1 MPINYFSLH
10 LYFNTHDLILKPMAN
25 SDQEQLPATFNP
37 KNTALTRY
45 QRGELSPLD
54 MWYRELRQIPKLD
67 REEEARLTKKWT
79 EEKDLQAAQSLLL
92 GNLHAVAAIA
102 REYRHFGLP
111 EMDLIQ
117 EGTIGLMKAIHRFDP
132 SRGFRLMTYAS
143 WWVRAAIHDYIL
155 KSWSIV
161 KMGTNK
167 MQRRVFAG
175 LKKAKHA
182 IAAIEGRLD
191 EEVANEYGITEQ
203 EFQNIANS
211 FLQRDVSLDAE
222 SEEGGSTMVMA
233 LPSPELPPEEQ
244 VLNADWASHQQ
255 GLLHQA
261 MQDLSDRDRLII
273 QRRHLSEEPD
283 TLKDLAEEL
292 GISIE
297 RVRQLEARA
306 MKKLKVSLT

>member
-1 MPINYFSLH
+1 
-10 LYFNTHDLILKPMAN
+10 MAN

-37 KNTALTRY
+37 KSTALTPY

-67 REEEARLTKKWT
+67 REEEAKLTKKWT
-79 EEKDLQAAQSLLL
+79 EEKDLQAAQNLLL

-203 EFQNIANS
+203 EFQNIASS

-222 SEEGGSTMVMA
+222 SEEGGATMVMA

-244 VLNADWASHQQ
+244 VLNADWKSHQQ
-255 GLLHQA
+255 HLLHQA

-273 QRRHLSEEPD
+273 QRRHLSEDPD
-283 TLKDLAEEL
+283 TLKELAEEL

>member
-1 MPINYFSLH
+1 
-10 LYFNTHDLILKPMAN
+10 MAN

>member
-1 MPINYFSLH
+1 M
-10 LYFNTHDLILKPMAN
+10 KN
-25 SDQEQLPATFNP
+25 SKQEQLPATFNP
-37 KNTALTRY
+37 NNTALTPY

-54 MWYRELRQIPKLD
+54 MWYRELRKIPKLD

-203 EFQNIANS
+203 EFQNIASS
-211 FLQRDVSLDAE
+211 FLQRDVSLDSE

-244 VLNADWASHQQ
+244 VLNANWASHQHS
-255 GLLHQA
+255 LLHQA
-261 MQDLSDRDRLII
+261 MEKLSDRDRLII

-306 MKKLKVSLT
+306 MKKLKASLT

>member
-1 MPINYFSLH
+1 ME
-10 LYFNTHDLILKPMAN
+10 N
-25 SDQEQLPATFNP
+25 SKQEQLPATFNP
-37 KNTALTRY
+37 NKTALTPY

-67 REEEARLTKKWT
+67 REEEARLTKKWI

-211 FLQRDVSLDAE
+211 FLQRDVSLDSE

-261 MQDLSDRDRLII
+261 MQELSDRDRLII

-306 MKKLKVSLT
+306 MKKLKANLT

>member
-1 MPINYFSLH
+1 MTSVKDKN
-10 LYFNTHDLILKPMAN
+10 
-25 SDQEQLPATFNP
+25 LPAPFNSQS
-37 KNTALTRY
+37 TALKSY
-45 QRGELSPLD
+45 YRGELSPLD
-54 MWYRELRQIPKLD
+54 MWYRELRQIPKLE
-67 REEEARLTKKWT
+67 REEEAELTKKWV
-79 EEKDLQAAQSLLL
+79 EEKDLQAAQRLLM

-117 EGTIGLMKAIHRFDP
+117 EGTLGLMKAIHRFDP

-191 EEVANEYGITEQ
+191 EEIAGEYGISGQ
-203 EFQNIANS
+203 EFQNIASS
-211 FLQRDVSLDAE
+211 FLQRDMSLDSE
-222 SEEGGSTMVMA
+222 SEEGSGNMLMA
-233 LPSPELPPEEQ
+233 LPSPGLQPEEQ
-244 VLNADWASHQQ
+244 VTQDNWAQHQHELLN
-255 GLLHQA
+255 QA
-261 MQDLSDRDRLII
+261 LATLSERDRLII
-273 QRRHLSEEPD
+273 RRRHLAEEPE

-297 RVRQLEARA
+297 RVRQLETRA
-306 MKKLKVSLT
+306 MKKLKASLT

>member
-1 MPINYFSLH
+1 MTKISN
-10 LYFNTHDLILKPMAN
+10 DK
-25 SDQEQLPATFNP
+25 LPVPVAG
-37 KNTALTRY
+37 KAKSVTRY
-45 QRGELSPLD
+45 RSSELSPLD
-54 MWYRELRQIPKLD
+54 MWYRELRQIEKLN
-67 REEEARLTKKWT
+67 REEEAKLTKKWA
-79 EEKDLQAAQSLLL
+79 EEKDLQAAQRLLL

-132 SRGFRLMTYAS
+132 ERGFRLMTYAS

-167 MQRRVFAG
+167 MQRRIFSG

-191 EEVANEYGITEQ
+191 EEVANEYGISGS
-203 EFQNIANS
+203 EFQNIASS
-211 FLQRDVSLDAE
+211 FLQRDMSLDSE
-222 SEEGGSTMVMA
+222 SEEGGGTMVMA
-233 LPSPELPPEEQ
+233 LPSPEMPPEEQ
-244 VLNADWASHQQ
+244 VINADWQAHQSSQ
-255 GLLHQA
+255 LHDA
-261 MQDLSDRDRLII
+261 MADLSDRDRLII
-273 QRRHLSEEPD
+273 TRRHLSEDPD
-283 TLKDLAEEL
+283 TLKDLAGEL

-306 MKKLKVSLT
+306 MKKLRETMT

>member
-1 MPINYFSLH
+1 M
-10 LYFNTHDLILKPMAN
+10 KN
-25 SDQEQLPATFNP
+25 SEQEQLPAIINP
-37 KNTALTRY
+37 KGTALATY
-45 QRGELSPLD
+45 QRGELSPLN

-67 REEEARLTKKWT
+67 REEEAKLTKKWS

-191 EEVANEYGITEQ
+191 EEVANEYGISGQ
-203 EFQNIANS
+203 EFQNIAHS

-222 SEEGGSTMVMA
+222 SEEGGGSMVMA
-233 LPSPELPPEEQ
+233 LPSPALPPEEQ
-244 VLNADWASHQQ
+244 VLNDDWAKHQH
-255 GLLHQA
+255 GMLNQA
-261 MQDLSDRDRLII
+261 LDTLSERDRLII
-273 QRRHLSEEPD
+273 KRRHLSEDPH
-283 TLKDLAEEL
+283 TLKDLSEEL

-306 MKKLKVSLT
+306 MKKLKVSFDVN

>member
-1 MPINYFSLH
+1 MTKTN
-10 LYFNTHDLILKPMAN
+10 ND
-25 SDQEQLPATFNP
+25 QLPIPVAG
-37 KNTALTRY
+37 KAKSVARY
-45 QRGELSPLD
+45 RSDELSPLD
-54 MWYRELRQIPKLD
+54 MWYRELRQIEKLG
-67 REEEARLTKKWT
+67 REEEAELTKKWT
-79 EEKDLQAAQSLLL
+79 EDKDLQAAQRLLL

-167 MQRRVFAG
+167 MQRRIFSG

-191 EEVANEYGITEQ
+191 EEVANEYGITGS
-203 EFQNIANS
+203 EFQNIASS
-211 FLQRDVSLDAE
+211 FLQRDMSLDSE
-222 SEEGGSTMVMA
+222 SEEGTSMVMA
-233 LPSPELPPEEQ
+233 LPSPDLHPEEQ
-244 VLNADWASHQQ
+244 VINADWKSHQSNQ
-255 GLLHQA
+255 LHDA
-261 MQDLSDRDRLII
+261 MSHLSDRDRLII
-273 QRRHLSEEPD
+273 TRRHLSEEPD
-283 TLKDLAEEL
+283 TLKDLAGEL

-306 MKKLKVSLT
+306 MKKLRATMT

>member
-1 MPINYFSLH
+1 
-10 LYFNTHDLILKPMAN
+10 MAN

-37 KNTALTRY
+37 KSTALTPY

-67 REEEARLTKKWT
+67 REEEARLTKKWI

-211 FLQRDVSLDAE
+211 FLQRDVSLDSE

-244 VLNADWASHQQ
+244 VLNADWESHQQ

-261 MQDLSDRDRLII
+261 MQELSERDRLII
-273 QRRHLSEEPD
+273 QRRHLSEDPD

>member
-1 MPINYFSLH
+1 MF
-10 LYFNTHDLILKPMAN
+10 KPMTN
-25 SDQEQLPATFNP
+25 QHDEQLPAAILPVNS
-37 KNTALTRY
+37 ALTPY
-45 QRGELSPLD
+45 KRGELSPLD
-54 MWYRELRQIPKLD
+54 MWYRELRRIPKLG
-67 REEEARLTKKWT
+67 REEEAELTKKWT
-79 EEKDLQAAQSLLL
+79 EEKDLQAAQQLLI

-117 EGTIGLMKAIHRFDP
+117 EGSIGLMKAIHRFDP

-191 EEVANEYGITEQ
+191 EEVANEYGISGQ
-203 EFQNIANS
+203 EFQSIAHS

-244 VLNADWASHQQ
+244 ILNDDWAKHQHN
-255 GLLHQA
+255 LLNQA
-261 MQDLSDRDRLII
+261 LDTLSDRDRLII
-273 QRRHLSEEPD
+273 KRRHLSEDPD

-306 MKKLKVSLT
+306 MKKLKASVGNS

>member
-1 MPINYFSLH
+1 
-10 LYFNTHDLILKPMAN
+10 MAETEPN
-25 SDQEQLPATFNP
+25 NQLVPLDKSKSVTP
-37 KNTALTRY
+37 Y

-54 MWYRELRQIPKLD
+54 MWYRELRRIEKLD
-67 REEEARLTKKWT
+67 REEEARLTKLWT
-79 EEKDLQAAQSLLL
+79 EEKDLQAAQRLLL

-117 EGTIGLMKAIHRFDP
+117 EGTIGLMKAIHRFEP
-132 SRGFRLMTYAS
+132 ERGFRLMTYAS

-191 EEVANEYGITEQ
+191 DEVANEYGISGQ
-203 EFQNIANS
+203 EFQSIASS
-211 FLQRDVSLDAE
+211 FLQRDMSLDTE
-222 SEEGGSTMVMA
+222 QEEGGGSMVMA
-233 LPSPELPPEEQ
+233 LPSPELHPEEQ
-244 VLNADWASHQQ
+244 VIKADWKKHQSQ
-255 GLLHQA
+255 LLHDA
-261 MQDLSDRDRLII
+261 MDQLLDRDKLII
-273 QRRHLSEEPD
+273 SRRFLSEEPD
-283 TLKDLAEEL
+283 TLKDIAEEL

-306 MKKLKVSLT
+306 MKKLRSIMAGD

>member
-1 MPINYFSLH
+1 
-10 LYFNTHDLILKPMAN
+10 MAK
-25 SDQEQLPATFNP
+25 SDKKKLPATINP
-37 KNTALTRY
+37 RSTTLTPY

-54 MWYRELRQIPKLD
+54 MWYRELRRIPKLD
-67 REEEARLTKKWT
+67 REEEAKLTRKWT
-79 EEKDLQAAQSLLL
+79 EEKDLQAAQQLLM

-117 EGTIGLMKAIHRFDP
+117 EGTIGLMKAIQRFDP
-132 SRGFRLMTYAS
+132 ERGFRLMTYAS

-191 EEVANEYGITEQ
+191 EEVANEYGISGL
-203 EFQNIANS
+203 EFQSIAHS

-222 SEEGGSTMVMA
+222 SEEGGSTMLMA
-233 LPSPELPPEEQ
+233 LPSPDLPPEEIVSQ
-244 VLNADWASHQQ
+244 SNWQDYRKNI
-255 GLLHQA
+255 LHKALAQ
-261 MQDLSDRDRLII
+261 LSDRDRLII
-273 QRRHLSEEPD
+273 QRRHLTEDPA
-283 TLKDLAEEL
+283 TLKDLSEEL
-292 GISIE
+292 NISIE

-306 MKKLKVSLT
+306 MKKLKQNV

>member
-1 MPINYFSLH
+1 MTETKSN
-10 LYFNTHDLILKPMAN
+10 N
-25 SDQEQLPATFNP
+25 QLVPLDKSKGVTP
-37 KNTALTRY
+37 Y
-45 QRGELSPLD
+45 HRGELSPLD
-54 MWYRELRQIPKLD
+54 MWYRELRQIEKLD
-67 REEEARLTKKWT
+67 REEEAKLTKLWA
-79 EEKDLQAAQSLLL
+79 EEKDLQAAQRLLL

-117 EGTIGLMKAIHRFDP
+117 EGTIGLMKAIHRFEP
-132 SRGFRLMTYAS
+132 ERGFRLMTYAS

-191 EEVANEYGITEQ
+191 DEVANEYGISGH
-203 EFQNIANS
+203 EFQNIASS
-211 FLQRDVSLDAE
+211 FLQRDMSLDSE
-222 SEEGGSTMVMA
+222 QEEGGGSMVMA
-233 LPSPELPPEEQ
+233 LPSPEMHPEEQ
-244 VLNADWASHQQ
+244 VISDDWKQHQSQ
-255 GLLHQA
+255 LLHHA
-261 MQDLSDRDRLII
+261 MNKLLDRDKLII
-273 QRRHLSEEPD
+273 SRRFLSEDPD
-283 TLKDLAEEL
+283 TLKDLSEEL

-306 MKKLKVSLT
+306 MKKLRSIMADT

>member
-1 MPINYFSLH
+1 M
-10 LYFNTHDLILKPMAN
+10 KN
-25 SDQEQLPATFNP
+25 SEQEQLPASINP
-37 KNTALTRY
+37 KDTALTTY
-45 QRGELSPLD
+45 QRGELSPLN

-67 REEEARLTKKWT
+67 REEEAKLTKKWS

-191 EEVANEYGITEQ
+191 EEVANEYGISGQ
-203 EFQNIANS
+203 EFQSIAHS

-222 SEEGGSTMVMA
+222 SEEGGGSMVMA
-233 LPSPELPPEEQ
+233 LPSPALPPEEQ
-244 VLNADWASHQQ
+244 VLNADWAKHQHDI
-255 GLLHQA
+255 LNQA
-261 MQDLSDRDRLII
+261 LDTLSERDRLII
-273 QRRHLSEEPD
+273 KRRHLSEDPH
-283 TLKDLAEEL
+283 TLKDLSEEL

-306 MKKLKVSLT
+306 MKKLKASVAKS

>member
-1 MPINYFSLH
+1 
-10 LYFNTHDLILKPMAN
+10 MAN

-37 KNTALTRY
+37 KSTALTPY

-67 REEEARLTKKWT
+67 REEEARLTKKWA

-203 EFQNIANS
+203 EFQNIASS
-211 FLQRDVSLDAE
+211 FLQRDVSLDSE

-261 MQDLSDRDRLII
+261 MQKLSDRDRLII

-306 MKKLKVSLT
+306 MKKLKASLT

>member
-1 MPINYFSLH
+1 MSKSSRENLPSPIKRQPNALKNNY
-10 LYFNTHDLILKPMAN
+10 
-25 SDQEQLPATFNP
+25 
-37 KNTALTRY
+37 
-45 QRGELSPLD
+45 RGELSPLD

-67 REEEARLTKKWT
+67 REEEAKLTKKWA
-79 EEKDLQAAQSLLL
+79 EEKDLQAAQRLLL

-191 EEVANEYGITEQ
+191 EEVAKEYGISGS
-203 EFQNIANS
+203 EFQNIASS
-211 FLQRDVSLDAE
+211 FLQRDMSLDSE
-222 SEEGGSTMVMA
+222 NEEGGGSMVLA
-233 LPSPELPPEEQ
+233 LPSPDLPPEEQ
-244 VLNADWASHQQ
+244 IINADWDKYQSNI
-255 GLLHQA
+255 LHDA
-261 MQDLSDRDRLII
+261 MAELSDRDRLII
-273 QRRHLSEEPD
+273 TRRHLSEDPD

-306 MKKLKVSLT
+306 MKKLRATMT

>member
-1 MPINYFSLH
+1 MTSSN
-10 LYFNTHDLILKPMAN
+10 NK
-25 SDQEQLPATFNP
+25 QLPVPITNQP
-37 KNTALTRY
+37 KSVAHY
-45 QRGELSPLD
+45 PSGELSPLD
-54 MWYRELRQIPKLD
+54 MWYKELRQIEKLG
-67 REEEARLTKKWT
+67 REEEAELTKKWI
-79 EEKDLQAAQSLLL
+79 EDKDLQAAQRLLL

-117 EGTIGLMKAIHRFDP
+117 EGTLGLMKAIHRFDP

-167 MQRRVFAG
+167 MQRRIFSG

-191 EEVANEYGITEQ
+191 EEVANEYGISGT
-203 EFQNIANS
+203 EFQNIASS
-211 FLQRDVSLDAE
+211 FLQRDMSLDSE
-222 SEEGGSTMVMA
+222 SEEGTSMVMA
-233 LPSPELPPEEQ
+233 LPSPDMLPEEQ
-244 VLNADWASHQQ
+244 IINTDWDKHQSSI
-255 GLLHQA
+255 LHDA
-261 MQDLSDRDRLII
+261 IADLSDRDRLII
-273 QRRHLSEEPD
+273 TRRHLSEEPD

-306 MKKLKVSLT
+306 MKKLKANMT

>member
-1 MPINYFSLH
+1 MSM
-10 LYFNTHDLILKPMAN
+10 TK
-25 SDQEQLPATFNP
+25 EQLPAPIIQPTSLKP
-37 KNTALTRY
+37 Y
-45 QRGELSPLD
+45 QQGSLAPLD
-54 MWYRELRQIPKLD
+54 MWYRELRQIPKLG
-67 REEEARLTKKWT
+67 REEEVELTKKWI
-79 EEKDLQAAQSLLL
+79 EEQDLQAAHRLLM

-117 EGTIGLMKAIHRFDP
+117 EGSIGLMKAIQRFDP
-132 SRGFRLMTYAS
+132 ERGFRLMTYAS

-167 MQRRVFAG
+167 MQRKVFAG

-191 EEVANEYGITEQ
+191 EGVANEYGLSGQ
-203 EFQNIANS
+203 EFQHIASS
-211 FLQRDVSLDAE
+211 FLQRDVSLD
-222 SEEGGSTMVMA
+222 SEFDDGGNMLMA
-233 LPSPELPPEEQ
+233 LPSPELPPEELVSQ
-244 VLNADWASHQQ
+244 QDWKQHQHN
-255 GLLHQA
+255 LLEGALQ
-261 MQDLSDRDRLII
+261 QLSDRDRLII
-273 QRRHLSEEPD
+273 RRRHLTEEPE

-306 MKKLKVSLT
+306 MKKMKGILT

>member
-1 MPINYFSLH
+1 MSKTNPENLPTP
-10 LYFNTHDLILKPMAN
+10 LLEQPNALKSYHA
-25 SDQEQLPATFNP
+25 
-37 KNTALTRY
+37 
-45 QRGELSPLD
+45 GELSPLD

-67 REEEARLTKKWT
+67 REEEAKLTKLWA
-79 EEKDLQAAQSLLL
+79 EEKDLQAAQRLLL

-132 SRGFRLMTYAS
+132 ERGFRLMTYAS

-191 EEVANEYGITEQ
+191 EEVANEYGISGS
-203 EFQNIANS
+203 EFQNIAHA
-211 FLQRDVSLDAE
+211 FLQRDVSLDTEA
-222 SEEGGSTMVMA
+222 EEGGGSMVMA
-233 LPSPELPPEEQ
+233 LPSPDAHPEEQ
-244 VLNADWASHQQ
+244 VIAEDWSSHQS
-255 GLLHQA
+255 GLLHDA
-261 MQDLSDRDRLII
+261 MSDLSDRDRLII
-273 QRRHLSEEPD
+273 TRRHLSEEPD

-306 MKKLKVSLT
+306 MKKLKVSFNVG

>member
-1 MPINYFSLH
+1 MDKVQQTL
-10 LYFNTHDLILKPMAN
+10 
-25 SDQEQLPATFNP
+25 LPATLDKTSLKP
-37 KNTALTRY
+37 YA
-45 QRGELSPLD
+45 RGELSPLD

-67 REEEARLTKKWT
+67 REEEAELTKKWV
-79 EEKDLQAAQSLLL
+79 EEKDLQAAQRLLM

-132 SRGFRLMTYAS
+132 DRGFRLMTYAS

-191 EEVANEYGITEQ
+191 EEVANEYGISGS
-203 EFQNIANS
+203 EFQNIASS
-211 FLQRDVSLDAE
+211 FLQRDMSLDSE
-222 SEEGGSTMVMA
+222 SEEGGGSMVMA
-233 LPSPELPPEEQ
+233 LPSPDLPPEEQ
-244 VLNADWASHQQ
+244 IINADWDKHQSSI
-255 GLLHQA
+255 LHNA
-261 MQDLSDRDRLII
+261 MAELSDRDRLII
-273 QRRHLSEEPD
+273 TRRHLSEDPD

-306 MKKLKVSLT
+306 MKKLKASMT

>member
-1 MPINYFSLH
+1 MTSSKDENLPVPL
-10 LYFNTHDLILKPMAN
+10 N
-25 SDQEQLPATFNP
+25 SQS
-37 KNTALTRY
+37 TALKSY
-45 QRGELSPLD
+45 YRGELSPLD

-67 REEEARLTKKWT
+67 REEEAELTKKWV
-79 EEKDLQAAQSLLL
+79 EEKDLQAAQRLLM

-117 EGTIGLMKAIHRFDP
+117 EGTLGLMKAIHRFDP

-191 EEVANEYGITEQ
+191 EEIAGEYGITGQ
-203 EFQNIANS
+203 EFQSIASS
-211 FLQRDVSLDAE
+211 FLQRDMSLDSE
-222 SEEGGSTMVMA
+222 SEEGGGNMLMA
-233 LPSPELPPEEQ
+233 LPSPDLQPEEQ
-244 VLNADWASHQQ
+244 VAQDNWAQHQHELLN
-255 GLLHQA
+255 QA
-261 MQDLSDRDRLII
+261 LATLSTRDRLII
-273 QRRHLSEEPD
+273 RRRHLAEEPE

-306 MKKLKVSLT
+306 MKKLKASLT

>member
-1 MPINYFSLH
+1 MV
-10 LYFNTHDLILKPMAN
+10 N
-25 SDQEQLPATFNP
+25 SDKEQVPATIS
-37 KNTALTRY
+37 NTKLTPY

-67 REEEARLTKKWT
+67 RIEEAKLTKKWT

-132 SRGFRLMTYAS
+132 ERGFRLMTYAS

-191 EEVANEYGITEQ
+191 EEVANEYGISGQ
-203 EFQNIANS
+203 EFQSIAHS

-222 SEEGGSTMVMA
+222 SDEGGSTMLMA
-233 LPSPELPPEEQ
+233 LPSPDLPPEEIVSQ
-244 VLNADWASHQQ
+244 SNWQDYRKNI
-255 GLLHQA
+255 LHKALAQ
-261 MQDLSDRDRLII
+261 LSDRDRLII
-273 QRRHLSEEPD
+273 QRRHLTEDPA
-283 TLKDLAEEL
+283 TLKDLSEEL
-292 GISIE
+292 NISIE

-306 MKKLKVSLT
+306 MKKLKQSV

>member
-1 MPINYFSLH
+1 
-10 LYFNTHDLILKPMAN
+10 MAN
-25 SDQEQLPATFNP
+25 SDKEQLPATINP
-37 KNTALTRY
+37 SSASLTTY

-54 MWYRELRQIPKLD
+54 MWYRELRRIPKLD
-67 REEEARLTKKWT
+67 REEEAKLTRKWT
-79 EEKDLQAAQSLLL
+79 EEKDLQSAQQLLM

-117 EGTIGLMKAIHRFDP
+117 EGTIGLMKAIQRFDP
-132 SRGFRLMTYAS
+132 ERGFRLMTYAS

-191 EEVANEYGITEQ
+191 EEVANEYGISGQ
-203 EFQNIANS
+203 EFQSIAHS

-222 SEEGGSTMVMA
+222 SDEGGGSMVMA
-233 LPSPELPPEEQ
+233 LPSPDAHPEEQ
-244 VLNADWASHQQ
+244 VLNDDWKKHQHI
-255 GLLHQA
+255 LLNHA
-261 MQDLSDRDRLII
+261 LDTLSDRDRLII
-273 QRRHLSEEPD
+273 KRRHLSEDPD

-306 MKKLKVSLT
+306 MKKLKATLKKP

>member
-1 MPINYFSLH
+1 MTSVKDKNLPTP
-10 LYFNTHDLILKPMAN
+10 FN
-25 SDQEQLPATFNP
+25 SQS
-37 KNTALTRY
+37 TALKSY
-45 QRGELSPLD
+45 YRGELSPLD

-67 REEEARLTKKWT
+67 REEEAELTKKWVK
-79 EEKDLQAAQSLLL
+79 EKDLQAAQRLLM

-132 SRGFRLMTYAS
+132 NRGFRLMTYAS

-191 EEVANEYGITEQ
+191 EEVANEYGISGS
-203 EFQNIANS
+203 EFQNIASS
-211 FLQRDVSLDAE
+211 FLQRDMSLDSE
-222 SEEGGSTMVMA
+222 SEEGGGSMVMA
-233 LPSPELPPEEQ
+233 LPSPDLPPEEQ
-244 VLNADWASHQQ
+244 IINADWDKHQSSI
-255 GLLHQA
+255 LHKA
-261 MQDLSDRDRLII
+261 LAKLSERDRLII
-273 QRRHLSEEPD
+273 KRRHLAEEPE

-306 MKKLKVSLT
+306 MKKIKANLT

>member
-1 MPINYFSLH
+1 MTKTN
-10 LYFNTHDLILKPMAN
+10 ND
-25 SDQEQLPATFNP
+25 QLPVPVAG
-37 KNTALTRY
+37 KAKSVARY
-45 QRGELSPLD
+45 RSGELSPLD
-54 MWYRELRQIPKLD
+54 MWYRELRQIEKLN
-67 REEEARLTKKWT
+67 REDEAKLTKKWT
-79 EEKDLQAAQSLLL
+79 EEKDLQAAQRLLL

-167 MQRRVFAG
+167 MQRRIFSG

-191 EEVANEYGITEQ
+191 EEVANEYGITGS
-203 EFQNIANS
+203 EFQNIASS
-211 FLQRDVSLDAE
+211 FLQRDMSLDSE
-222 SEEGGSTMVMA
+222 SEEGTSMVMA
-233 LPSPELPPEEQ
+233 LPSPDLHPEEQ
-244 VLNADWASHQQ
+244 VINADWKSHQSNQ
-255 GLLHQA
+255 LHDA
-261 MQDLSDRDRLII
+261 MSHLSDRDRLII
-273 QRRHLSEEPD
+273 TRRHLSEDPD
-283 TLKDLAEEL
+283 TLKDLAGEL

-306 MKKLKVSLT
+306 MKKLRATMT

>member
-1 MPINYFSLH
+1 MTKTN
-10 LYFNTHDLILKPMAN
+10 ND
-25 SDQEQLPATFNP
+25 QLPVPVAG
-37 KNTALTRY
+37 KAKSVTRY
-45 QRGELSPLD
+45 RSSELSPLD
-54 MWYRELRQIPKLD
+54 MWYRELRQIEKLN
-67 REEEARLTKKWT
+67 REDEAELTKKWT
-79 EEKDLQAAQSLLL
+79 EDKDLQAAQRLLL

-132 SRGFRLMTYAS
+132 ERGFRLMTYAS

-167 MQRRVFAG
+167 MQRRIFSG

-191 EEVANEYGITEQ
+191 EEVANEYGITGS
-203 EFQNIANS
+203 EFQNIASS
-211 FLQRDVSLDAE
+211 FLQRDMSLDSE
-222 SEEGGSTMVMA
+222 SEEGTSMVMA
-233 LPSPELPPEEQ
+233 LPSPDMQPEEQ
-244 VLNADWASHQQ
+244 VIEADWSSHQS
-255 GLLHQA
+255 GLLHDA
-261 MQDLSDRDRLII
+261 MADLSDRDRLII
-273 QRRHLSEEPD
+273 TRRHLSEDPD
-283 TLKDLAEEL
+283 TLKDLAGEL

-306 MKKLKVSLT
+306 MKKLRATMT